1 MEPAAVPSSLSPPPA
16 AGAAARPWRDL
27 ICVAL
32 ATAVAG
38 GLSARFEFGERLA
51 AWLRRRESLQMDELP
66 GVLLVLISGLLWF
79 AWRRYRDLSLV
90 LDAHRRAELALAAQL
105 ERNRVLHG
113 ELLAVQERER
123 RSIARELHD
132 ELGQYL
138 GALRFDLHALGH
150 FDRDT
155 TALQRE
161 AMFLRASQTLGHVQ
175 ATLRDL
181 IRRLRPAAL
190 DELGLAA
197 ALDQLVSGWRLRLP
211 ETRLVLECL
220 DLEAALPEHVA
231 IAAFR
236 IVQEALT
243 NAARHSR
250 AGLVEVRVRQER
262 AAHGAQLTVDVSD
275 DGIGIDPA
283 AVHHGLGLISMDERA
298 SALGGTARWRSAPGD
313 GFAVQAILP
322 LGMPQQEAP

>member
-1 MEPAAVPSSLSPPPA
+1 V
-16 AGAAARPWRDL
+16 
-27 ICVAL
+27 L
-32 ATAVAG
+32 ATAIAG

-79 AWRRYRDLSLV
+79 AWRRYRDLSQV
-90 LDAHRRAELALAAQL
+90 LAAHRRAELALAAQL

-150 FDRDT
+150 VDRGT
-155 TALQRE
+155 TAQQRE

-197 ALDQLVSGWRLRLP
+197 ALDQLVSGWRQRLP
-211 ETRLVLECL
+211 ETRLVLACL
-220 DLEAALPEHVA
+220 DLEPSPPEHVA

-250 AGLVEVRVRQER
+250 AGLVEVHVRRER
-262 AAHGAQLTVDVSD
+262 ATHGTQLAVDVSD

-298 SALGGTARWRSAPGD
+298 SALGGTVRWRSAPGD
-313 GFAVQAILP
+313 GFAVHAILP
-322 LGMPQQEAP
+322 LGTSPEDAP